1 MKKTAL
7 LLVALG
13 FVFASCSSGTTSPSN
28 PIHNTHTFSDKWTH
42 NSTYHWHASTCGHDV
57 VSDKAVHTFVSEV
70 TPPTYTTAGY
80 TTHTCSVC
88 SYSYVDSRVDKLVH
102 NYSDEWSFDA
112 TSHWHNCTDEG
123 YENLNK
129 DRANHSYGD
138 WITDLEP
145 TIAEDGTKHRN
156 CTVCGYRQ
164 DGIIYATGNA
174 VLEFIVSGNE
184 ASAYLDYYPNT
195 DELVIPSFTPNGEK
209 IISIQISHLDA
220 NYSIKKLVLGEN
232 IEEVWLPA
240 LFGLEEID
248 IHPSNKSLI
257 VEDEILYSRDKKTIF
272 LVTKNIAGDLVVD
285 NNVKTI
291 QHYAFEKREYLTSV
305 TLPEGLTNLGS
316 QCFCDCIR
324 LESIVFPNSLTEIP
338 DAVCYGCSRLTNI
351 TLGKYVTKLNL
362 GCFENCDSLEEIV
375 LPSALKEIGRSA
387 FYNDVRLER
396 INFDNVE
403 IIDDGA
409 FENCDSLYIIDLSS
423 VKIIR
428 EYAFRGCG
436 SLCSVTISNK
446 LELIEDEA
454 FRCGTLVEVVNNSSF
469 NIEAGSSDY
478 GGIAKNALSVTTG
491 NSKVYKQNDCLV
503 IDVGSERY
511 LIEYIGVDGILVIP
525 EGVTKCLP
533 DGGGAYDLKEKIVSV
548 TIPSTYNDDMVRFPG
563 GSRLVEVINHS
574 SIDTYVPGF
583 DSSLL
588 RSESYVSRNGDYVFD
603 HNHDLLAYLGKE
615 REISLP
621 SNVERINICAFYGNL
636 FLEKVICNE
645 GLLYI
650 GTGAFSHCEY
660 LREFT
665 LSDSVTTLSDGSFS
679 FTAMKEFNIT
689 KNVSSLRKYDY
700 WSTSFQH
707 SSLEIITV
715 DPDNSFYKAV
725 DGVLFTH
732 DMTHL
737 VYYPEMKKDE
747 KYVIP
752 EGVEVIDEMAFYI
765 YWEFEMYLKE
775 VIFPSTLLRI
785 SNFAFYYQG
794 ELTHITLPDHLTS
807 IGSHAF
813 YSCNKLSNIEF
824 NNELIEIGHEA
835 FHNTDLEEIV
845 IPSSVTRLELDCFEY
860 CRHLRSV
867 TLPVSLEYFDYNV
880 FTGCESLTEINYL
893 GTMEQWEAIHF
904 SENKKIAVYIQTI
917 HCIDGDINL

>member
-13 FVFASCSSGTTSPSN
+13 FVFTSCSSWTTSPSN
-28 PIHNTHTFSDKWTH
+28 PTHTTHSFSDRWTH
-42 NSTYHWHASTCGHDV
+42 DSNYHWHASTCGHDV
-57 VSDKAVHTFVSEV
+57 VSDKAAHTFVSVV

-123 YENLNK
+123 YENINK
-129 DRANHSYGD
+129 DHANHSYGD

-145 TIAEDGTKHRN
+145 TITEDGTKHRN

-164 DGIIYATGNA
+164 DGIIYATGNGDF
-174 VLEFIVSGNE
+174 EYIVSGNG
-184 ASAYLDYYPNT
+184 ASAYLDYYPNL
-195 DELVIPSFTPNGEK
+195 DELIIPSFTPNGEK
-209 IISIQISHLDA
+209 VISIQISHLDA

-232 IEEVWLPA
+232 IEEVYLPA

-272 LVTKNIAGDLVVD
+272 LATKNIAGNLIIN

-291 QHYAFEKREYLTSV
+291 QHYVFEKREYLTSV

-316 QCFCDCIR
+316 HCFNGCIR
-324 LESIVFPNSLTEIP
+324 LESIVFPNSLTYIP

-362 GCFENCDSLEEIV
+362 GCFEKCDSLEEIV
-375 LPSALKEIGRSA
+375 LPSTLKEIGSSA

-403 IIDDGA
+403 IIGGGA
-409 FENCDSLYIIDLSS
+409 FESCDSLYIIDLSS
-423 VKIIR
+423 AKIIR
-428 EYAFRGCG
+428 EHAFRACG

-446 LELIEDEA
+446 LELIEEEA
-454 FRCGTLVEVVNNSSF
+454 FSCGALVEIVNNSSF

-478 GGIAKNALSVTTG
+478 GDIAKYALSVTTG
-491 NSKVYKQNDCLV
+491 SSKVYKQNDCL
-503 IDVGSERY
+503 ILDVGSEQY

-533 DGGGAYDLKEKIVSV
+533 DGGGAYDLKERIVSV

-563 GSRLVEVINHS
+563 GSKLVEVINHS

-583 DSSLL
+583 DSSLI
-588 RSESYVSRNGDYVFD
+588 RSESYVSRTGDYVFD

-621 SNVERINICAFYGNL
+621 SNVERINIGAFAGNL
-636 FLEKVICNE
+636 YLEKVTCNE

-650 GTGAFSHCEY
+650 GTSAFCDCHY
-660 LREFT
+660 LEEFV
-665 LSDSVTTLSDGSFS
+665 LSDSVVTLSDMSFS
-679 FTAMKEFNIT
+679 FTALKEFNIT
-689 KNVSSLRKYDY
+689 KNVSSVRQYSY
-700 WSTSFQH
+700 WKTAFQH
-707 SSLEIITV
+707 ASLEKITV

-725 DGVLFTH
+725 DGVLFSH

-775 VIFPSTLLRI
+775 IVFPSTLLRI
-785 SNFAFYYQG
+785 SNQAFYYQG
-794 ELTHITLPDHLTS
+794 ELAHITLPDHLTS
-807 IGSHAF
+807 IGNHAF
-813 YSCNKLSNIEF
+813 SGCYKLSSIDF
-824 NNELIEIGHEA
+824 NNELTEIGHEA
-835 FHNTDLEEIV
+835 FCYANLEEIV
-845 IPSSVTRLELDCFEY
+845 IPSSITRLELDCFEY

-867 TLPVSLEYFDYNV
+867 TLPASLEYFDYNV
-880 FTGCESLTEINYL
+880 FTGCESLNEINYL
-893 GTMEQWEAIHF
+893 GTMEQWQAIHF
-904 SENKKIAVYIQTI
+904 SENKKISVYIQI
-917 HCIDGDINL
+917 VHCTDGDINL